1 VALVVGCFRSLQS
14 TINHK
19 SKRQQH
25 SNSSK
30 MTPTIS
36 KTAAFALFL
45 ASSAQASASR
55 TCTSDRR
62 GGVATFPASFATTRY
77 HNHHQQ
83 QQQQQLQH
91 QRVFETLFSAT
102 SAPQQQSPQQQQ
114 VREIPYE
121 LAESAS
127 GYELAFDFPGCS
139 ISDVNLILE
148 QGAEVLRVSG
158 RRPARNGK
166 ATPLLQR
173 RIGLSRDI
181 DTSSI
186 TAAMSNG
193 VLTVKLPKV
202 QPQQAIEIPIA
213 MERSAWTGSSSIGQP
228 SAAVQGKQLN
238 IKLCNCKLGIAL
250 DYACFASVCASAR
263 TNDSSFVV
271 FSYDT
276 ADGQQQQQQAAEPE
290 QQQQHADS
298 APAEHSAEPPQLHGQ
313 QQEAAQEQE
322 PAQEEP
328 AQEVSWTWEIA
339 ENEEMQDDD
348 ELQFSEPPS
357 PASVENTHIS
367 IAAPKHRSTKVERLL
382 FVKFV
387 GGNVDSMAE

>member
-1 VALVVGCFRSLQS
+1 
-14 TINHK
+14 
-19 SKRQQH
+19 
-25 SNSSK
+25 

-36 KTAAFALFL
+36 KTAAFALLL

-55 TCTSDRR
+55 TCTDRA
-62 GGVATFPASFATTRY
+62 GVATFPASFATTRY
-77 HNHHQQ
+77 HHHHQQQQ

-228 SAAVQGKQLN
+228 SAAVQGKQSN
-238 IKLCNCKLGIAL
+238 IKLRNCNLCILWTMRASLQYVHQL
-250 DYACFASVCASAR
+250 DQR
-263 TNDSSFVV
+263 N
-271 FSYDT
+271 
-276 ADGQQQQQQAAEPE
+276 Q
-290 QQQQHADS
+290 
-298 APAEHSAEPPQLHGQ
+298 
-313 QQEAAQEQE
+313 
-322 PAQEEP
+322 
-328 AQEVSWTWEIA
+328 
-339 ENEEMQDDD
+339 
-348 ELQFSEPPS
+348 
-357 PASVENTHIS
+357 
-367 IAAPKHRSTKVERLL
+367 RLFFRCL
-382 FVKFV
+382 FI
-387 GGNVDSMAE
+387 